1 MQVMTEQQLHET
13 LSQNI
18 KKYRKGKYTQEQLAE
33 KIGVSSQNI
42 NDIEGK
48 RRWPRESTLIKIA
61 DALEIEVYQLFIP
74 NDLSNIQIENT
85 DENEKIRITIQQR
98 LVSDFR
104 KSMNNMLD
112 KWRKKDL
119 EKKPTLNYQNWL
131 FCFRLSGQAGQ

>member
-1 MQVMTEQQLHET
+1 MTEQQLHET

-74 NDLSNIQIENT
+74 NDLSNIQIDAT
-85 DENEKIRITIQQR
+85 DENEKIRATIQQR

-112 KWRKKDL
+112 KWSKKDL
-119 EKKPTLNYQNWL
+119 
-131 FCFRLSGQAGQ
+131 

>member
-1 MQVMTEQQLHET
+1 MTEQQLHET

-18 KKYRKGKYTQEQLAE
+18 KKYRKGLFTQEQLAE

-61 DALEIEVYQLFIP
+61 EALKIEVYQLFIP
-74 NDLSNIQIENT
+74 NDLSNIIIDDS
-85 DENEKIRITIQQR
+85 DENAKIRAKLQKQ

-104 KSMNNMLD
+104 KTMNNMLD
-112 KWRKKDL
+112 KWEKVDL
-119 EKKPTLNYQNWL
+119 
-131 FCFRLSGQAGQ
+131 

>member
-74 NDLSNIQIENT
+74 NDLSNIQIDAT
-85 DENEKIRITIQQR
+85 DENQKIRAKIQQQV
-98 LVSDFR
+98 VSDFR

-112 KWRKKDL
+112 KWSKKDL
-119 EKKPTLNYQNWL
+119 
-131 FCFRLSGQAGQ
+131 

>member
-74 NDLSNIQIENT
+74 NDLSNIQIETT
-85 DENEKIRITIQQR
+85 DENEKIRTTIQQQ
-98 LVSDFR
+98 LFSDFR

-112 KWRKKDL
+112 KWSKKDL
-119 EKKPTLNYQNWL
+119 
-131 FCFRLSGQAGQ
+131 

>member
-1 MQVMTEQQLHET
+1 MQVMTEQELHET

-33 KIGVSSQNI
+33 KIGVSAQNI

-74 NDLSNIQIENT
+74 NDLSNIQIETT
-85 DENEKIRITIQQR
+85 DENKKIRTTIQQQ

-104 KSMNNMLD
+104 KSMNNMLE
-112 KWRKKDL
+112 KWSKKDI
-119 EKKPTLNYQNWL
+119 
-131 FCFRLSGQAGQ
+131 

>member
-1 MQVMTEQQLHET
+1 MTEQQLHET

-33 KIGVSSQNI
+33 KIGVSAQNI

-85 DENEKIRITIQQR
+85 DENEKIRTTIQQR

-112 KWRKKDL
+112 KWSKKDL
-119 EKKPTLNYQNWL
+119 
-131 FCFRLSGQAGQ
+131 

>member
-74 NDLSNIQIENT
+74 NDLSNIQIETT
-85 DENEKIRITIQQR
+85 DENEKIRTTIQQQ

-104 KSMNNMLD
+104 KSMNNMLE
-112 KWRKKDL
+112 KWSKKDI
-119 EKKPTLNYQNWL
+119 
-131 FCFRLSGQAGQ
+131 

>member
-1 MQVMTEQQLHET
+1 MTEQQLHET

-85 DENEKIRITIQQR
+85 DENEKIRTTIQQR

-112 KWRKKDL
+112 KWSKKYL
-119 EKKPTLNYQNWL
+119 
-131 FCFRLSGQAGQ
+131 

>member
-112 KWRKKDL
+112 KWSKKDL
-119 EKKPTLNYQNWL
+119 
-131 FCFRLSGQAGQ
+131 

>member
-85 DENEKIRITIQQR
+85 DENEKIRTTIQQR

-104 KSMNNMLD
+104 KSMNNMLH
-112 KWRKKDL
+112 KWSKKDL
-119 EKKPTLNYQNWL
+119 
-131 FCFRLSGQAGQ
+131 

>member
-1 MQVMTEQQLHET
+1 MQVMTEQELHET

-33 KIGVSSQNI
+33 KIGVSAQNI

-74 NDLSNIQIENT
+74 NDLSNIQIETT
-85 DENEKIRITIQQR
+85 DENEKIRTTIQQR

-112 KWRKKDL
+112 KWEKTDL
-119 EKKPTLNYQNWL
+119 
-131 FCFRLSGQAGQ
+131 

>member
-33 KIGVSSQNI
+33 KIGVSAQNI

-74 NDLSNIQIENT
+74 NDLSNIQIETT
-85 DENEKIRITIQQR
+85 DENEKIRTTIQQR

-112 KWRKKDL
+112 KWSKKDL
-119 EKKPTLNYQNWL
+119 
-131 FCFRLSGQAGQ
+131 

>member
-33 KIGVSSQNI
+33 KIGVSAQNI

-74 NDLSNIQIENT
+74 NDLSNIQIETT
-85 DENEKIRITIQQR
+85 DENEKIRTTIQQQ

-104 KSMNNMLD
+104 KSMNNMLE
-112 KWRKKDL
+112 KWSKKDI
-119 EKKPTLNYQNWL
+119 
-131 FCFRLSGQAGQ
+131 

>member
-74 NDLSNIQIENT
+74 NDLSNIQIDAT
-85 DENEKIRITIQQR
+85 DENEKIRAKIQQQV
-98 LVSDFR
+98 VSEFR

-112 KWRKKDL
+112 KWSKKDL
-119 EKKPTLNYQNWL
+119 
-131 FCFRLSGQAGQ
+131 

>member
-1 MQVMTEQQLHET
+1 MTEQQLHET

-18 KKYRKGKYTQEQLAE
+18 KKYRKGLFTQEQLAE

-61 DALEIEVYQLFIP
+61 EALKIEVYQLFIP
-74 NDLSNIQIENT
+74 KDLSNIIIDDS
-85 DENEKIRITIQQR
+85 DENAKIRAKIQEQ

-104 KSMNNMLD
+104 KTMNNMLD
-112 KWRKKDL
+112 KWEKVDL
-119 EKKPTLNYQNWL
+119 
-131 FCFRLSGQAGQ
+131 

>member
-85 DENEKIRITIQQR
+85 DENEKLRTTIQQR

-112 KWRKKDL
+112 KWSKKDL
-119 EKKPTLNYQNWL
+119 
-131 FCFRLSGQAGQ
+131 